1 MHIAIKSQRVRLLRG
16 QLVREVCAAPRGK
29 AKGCAPY
36 PVFREWEDGHRE
48 SRNLR
53 FQIIAGWLYA
63 TPEEIGREEWS
74 ADAPKG
80 DWCLDYLSEADLA
93 LIAESRPEFRFCL
106 RKADERG
113 YTGAE
118 IFKLLR
124 AFKEDSRVEL
134 LVGAGM
140 KNLALSSGFRR
151 LSKRLQQDVARW
163 AIQNGDYG
171 LRAALDCLRER
182 ISIGEW
188 ARWRS
193 CWAGASP
200 EGARLSYKV
209 WKHLDAHGIYPHE
222 YREYLRT
229 LAEAGKD
236 ASDPYWGLPTDFRRR
251 RRQAERI
258 VANLRKAKT
267 RKEREERRA
276 ALEAVAAKF
285 AGGVFGSC
293 RVWVPCTLEEV
304 EKQADA
310 LDQCLVSMDYAG
322 KVKDGDCVLVFVA
335 DDAGKP
341 LATAELLPNGN
352 GWKVGQF
359 YGDERKSDY
368 LAGEEERAAL
378 RAWAKRNNLRLR
390 AA

>member
-1 MHIAIKSQRVRLLRG
+1 MHYYQKKSRFRLLRG
-16 QLVREVCAAPRGK
+16 QLVREVYAVYGSALPF
-29 AKGCAPY
+29 A
-36 PVFREWEDGHRE
+36 VFREWEDGRRA
-48 SRNLR
+48 SRNIEHH
-53 FQIIAGWLYA
+53 FVAGWLYS
-63 TPEEIGREEWS
+63 TPEEIGREEWNF
-74 ADAPKG
+74 DYAPRSGFGG
-80 DWCLDYLSEADLA
+80 DDYLSPEDVE
-93 LIAESRPEFRFCL
+93 LIAQARPAFRWCL

-113 YTGAE
+113 YTSAQVFE
-118 IFKLLR
+118 LLR
-124 AFKEDSRVEL
+124 AFEADPRVEL
-134 LVGAGM
+134 LVEAGL
-140 KNLALSSGFRR
+140 KHLALSSGFRR
-151 LSKRLQQDVARW
+151 LSKRLQQDVSRW

-171 LRAALDCLRER
+171 LRAAIDCLRER
-182 ISIGEW
+182 ISIGDW
-188 ARWRS
+188 ARWRGS
-193 CWAGASP
+193 AGKTFA
-200 EGARLSYKV
+200 YKV
-209 WKHLDAHGIYPHE
+209 WKHLDAHGIYPWE
-222 YREYLRT
+222 YREYLDT
-229 LAEAGKD
+229 LRQAGKD
-236 ASDPYWGLPTDFRRR
+236 VNDPYWGLPTDFARR

-293 RVWVPCTLEEV
+293 RVWVPCSIEEV

-310 LDQCLVSMDYAG
+310 LDQCLLSMDYAG

-341 LATAELLPNGN
+341 LATAELLPSGN
-352 GWKVGQF
+352 GYKVGQF

-378 RAWAKRNNLRLR
+378 RAWAKRNKLRLR